1 MFERPHW
8 GYVRVTRVRRAEI
21 DDFSSSRKVLFFSSH
36 WSSRCCYGCI
46 HHVQH
51 RLFTASVSHGG
62 HLFLLLPSC
71 VLQSISISKTKTCAF
86 FLRALFF
93 FGYWLSRRY
102 ISRRGWCVSKPK
114 MGILCIL
121 YGVGL
126 TCNCM
131 SSAFGSVEADCL
143 RIGASRFISLSVLI
157 IFLGPRGIG
166 RCRRWK
172 NGYTYEFSGSD
183 WEGQSEPTA
192 LGWPREGK
200 LSYPMQFRKS
210 VSNYYGLGEVGP
222 CRMYNIE

>member
-1 MFERPHW
+1 MTFHHLEKFSFSLRIDLL
-8 GYVRVTRVRRAEI
+8 GVVMAAFIMCSIDFLQRRYLMADI
-21 DDFSSSRKVLFFSSH
+21 CFCCCPRAFCSRFRFRK
-36 WSSRCCYGCI
+36 
-46 HHVQH
+46 Q
-51 RLFTASVSHGG
+51 
-62 HLFLLLPSC
+62 
-71 VLQSISISKTKTCAF
+71 K
-86 FLRALFF
+86 RALSFSGLFFF

-166 RCRRWK
+166 RCRR
-172 NGYTYEFSGSD
+172 
-183 WEGQSEPTA
+183 
-192 LGWPREGK
+192 
-200 LSYPMQFRKS
+200 
-210 VSNYYGLGEVGP
+210 
-222 CRMYNIE
+222 